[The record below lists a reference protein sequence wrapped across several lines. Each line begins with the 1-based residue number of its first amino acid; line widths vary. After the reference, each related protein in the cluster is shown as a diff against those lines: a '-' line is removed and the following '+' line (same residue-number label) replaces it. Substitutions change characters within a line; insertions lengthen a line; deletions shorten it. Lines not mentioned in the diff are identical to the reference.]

1 MTDHDSRDSVRS
13 TGEPR
18 DSAQSTNDST
28 GDGGGFSRRSVLK
41 ATGAAALTAGFANSL
56 MGSVAAVGIDTPQLH
71 RDGNLLRDPSDNQ
84 VILRGVNIAD
94 PARCARSWRGKD
106 AMGVFDKATNT
117 DESNDGGW
125 YNRIVRIPTQPQD
138 IADAGTGSVGSMPHN
153 DDWGPLLP
161 GQIDES
167 DLETYF
173 STYVDP
179 LVDAA
184 EERGLYVMIDY
195 HRHFPIFHQPQHE
208 DDIGDYQCGAETFP
222 DDLGFCGE
230 RGVLWHSE
238 DQASQL
244 DGYTEEYA
252 AELDDELHMYWN
264 FVAPRYSDR
273 SHVIYDVYN
282 EPTGPYAGDWGSPT
296 ELPSTG
302 EEGEGNP
309 SYDAPENE
317 QYWDMWVDRA
327 QPWIDTVREHADNLL
342 TIGSPRWSQLTYW
355 APGNEF
361 SGDDICY
368 TGHVYTHDG
377 MRPLSDSFGTPAEE
391 VPVFFSEFGW
401 AEGGGRD
408 GFSFLEGT
416 ADEYADGF
424 ETFIEEY
431 PVHPICW
438 NFDHTWEPSF
448 FVHETSQDG
457 TWEIHD
463 YQARPGQW
471 WQEFLYE
478 HRNDDLPGDDATDT
492 ATATTTAPGT
502 ATATP
507 TPTDTPTDTPDT
519 PTDTPAADAL
529 VVNDYDGDPGWS
541 SHRNDL
547 GEWCGAGSFENG
559 GGEETGGALVLEYDN
574 GGWFQ
579 EQINQSVTDYST
591 LVFSVSGA
599 NGGEESEVLFDMG
612 GVRTLLANVTDD
624 SIGTSTSDVAV
635 DLESAGVDRSSSSL
649 SLRLN
654 FWQGGSSTLEIEG
667 IRLE

>member
-1 MTDHDSRDSVRS
+1 MTDHDSRD
-13 TGEPR
+13 G
-18 DSAQSTNDST
+18 AQSTNDST
-28 GDGGGFSRRSVLK
+28 GDSGGFSRRSVLK
-41 ATGAAALTAGFANSL
+41 ATGAAAVTAGFASTL
-56 MGSVAAVGIDTPQLH
+56 MGSAAAVGIDTPQLH
-71 RDGNLLRDPSDNQ
+71 RDGNLLRDPSDNK

-125 YNRIVRIPTQPQD
+125 YNRIIRIPTQPQD

-208 DDIGDYQCGAETFP
+208 SDIGDYQCGSETFP
-222 DDLGFCGE
+222 NDLGFCGE

-238 DQASQL
+238 EQASSSTATPRSTPPSSTRNCTCTGTSSPRGTATARTSSTTCTTSRRGRTRATGGRRHRCLRPAKKARATLLRRQREPAVLGHVGRPRPALDRHGPRARGQPADHRLAPLEPAHLLGADQRVQRRGHLLHRSRLHPRLDAAAVGLVRHARPGRAGVLQRVRLGRGRRPRRLQL
-244 DGYTEEYA
+244 
-252 AELDDELHMYWN
+252 
-264 FVAPRYSDR
+264 PRR
-273 SHVIYDVYN
+273 HGRRVRRRLRDVHR
-282 EPTGPYAGDWGSPT
+282 
-296 ELPSTG
+296 ELPG
-302 EEGEGNP
+302 P
-309 SYDAPENE
+309 PD
-317 QYWDMWVDRA
+317 
-327 QPWIDTVREHADNLL
+327 LL
-342 TIGSPRWSQLTYW
+342 EL
-355 APGNEF
+355 
-361 SGDDICY
+361 
-368 TGHVYTHDG
+368 
-377 MRPLSDSFGTPAEE
+377 RPHLGA
-391 VPVFFSEFGW
+391 
-401 AEGGGRD
+401 
-408 GFSFLEGT
+408 LL
-416 ADEYADGF
+416 
-424 ETFIEEY
+424 
-431 PVHPICW
+431 
-438 NFDHTWEPSF
+438 

-463 YQARPGQW
+463 YQSRPGQW

-492 ATATTTAPGT
+492 DTATATTTAPGT
-502 ATATP
+502 ATPTP
-507 TPTDTPTDTPDT
+507 TPTDTPNT
-519 PTDTPAADAL
+519 PTDTPAANAL
-529 VVNDYDGDPGWS
+529 VVNDYDGDPAWS
-541 SHRNDL
+541 SNQNDL
-547 GEWCGAGSFENG
+547 GQWCGAGSFQNG
-559 GGEETGGALVLEYDN
+559 SGEVSDGALVLEYDN

-579 EQINQSVTDYST
+579 EQINQDVSDYST
-591 LVFSVSGA
+591 LILRVSGA

-612 GVRTLLANVTDD
+612 GVRTMLSNVTDD
-624 SIGTSTSDVAV
+624 SIGTSASDVAV
-635 DLESAGVDRSSSSL
+635 DLESAGVDRTSSSL

-654 FWQGGSSTLEIEG
+654 FWQGGASTLTIEE